1 MISQLILII
10 EFLHEN
16 KVIYRDLK
24 AENVMLKLDGY
35 LTLVDFGTA
44 KKLTI

>member
-1 MISQLILII
+1 MVAQLVLIV

-16 KVIYRDLK
+16 KVVYRDLK
-24 AENVMLKLDGY
+24 PENVMLGSNGY